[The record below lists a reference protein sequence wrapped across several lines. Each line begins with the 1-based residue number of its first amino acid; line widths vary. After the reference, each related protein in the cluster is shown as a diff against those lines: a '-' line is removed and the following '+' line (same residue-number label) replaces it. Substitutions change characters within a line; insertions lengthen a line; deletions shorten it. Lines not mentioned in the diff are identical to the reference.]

1 MKRILS
7 LLAVLALVISMVPN
21 VFAAKDSIDMDELL
35 GTLVYLDSVDMIE
48 VALDE
53 GTKTKT
59 YKWTP
64 DEAGILGLSF
74 YAELPEGTTLEV
86 VMTQGENSVTYNPE
100 EAFQLDVVAGTEVV
114 IKVKKTGDAALAFT
128 MYGNVMPPLG
138 TEGNPIFL
146 MELENQVKV
155 ETAPAW
161 FQCYFSG
168 TTMTVTGTGAYTVTV
183 DGQATAAVDGVV
195 TMPVSTPN
203 PRMPFVFTIDN
214 VGEYTIQF
222 AYPAGSFM
230 NPAALVLGENT
241 AEVAEGSQGY
251 YFKWTAE
258 ASGTLS
264 ITMPAGNW
272 SYTLNNLTAGVYG
285 DSQWSDSEPVQATA
299 TLEVKTGDE
308 IQLIVNTYDPENPW
322 GAPAGKLVVTAAFE
336 EASYV
341 VGDLDGVDGVTED
354 DAVYLLQ
361 SILMPDF
368 FPVEQ
373 PADFDKNG
381 VVDEDDA
388 VYLLQHVLMPDV
400 FPL

>member
-7 LLAVLALVISMVPN
+7 LIVVFAMVISMVPS

-35 GTLVYLDSVDMIE
+35 GNLVFLDSIDMIE
-48 VALDE
+48 VNLKE
-53 GTKTKT
+53 TNRKT

-64 DEAGILGLSF
+64 EEEGVLSLNF
-74 YAELPEGTTLEV
+74 YAELPEGTTLEL
-86 VMTQGENSVTYNPE
+86 VMTQGETSVTYNPE
-100 EAFQLDVVAGTEVV
+100 EAFKMNVVAGTEVA
-114 IKVKKTGDAALAFT
+114 ITVKKTGEAPVEFT
-128 MYGNVMPPLG
+128 MYGNVMPPEG
-138 TEGNPIFL
+138 TQENPVYL
-146 MELENQVKV
+146 LELENQVKV
-155 ETAPAW
+155 ETAPTW
-161 FQCYFSG
+161 FQGFFNG
-168 TTMTVTGTGAYTVTV
+168 TVMTITGTGAYTVTV
-183 DGQATAAVDGVV
+183 DGKATAAVDGVV

-230 NPAALVLGENT
+230 NPAALALGENT

-272 SYTLNNLTAGVYG
+272 TYVINNLTANKYG
-285 DSQWSDSEPVQATA
+285 DMQWSDSDPVVNPGTV
-299 TLEVKTGDE
+299 EVAKGDE
-308 IQLIVNTYDPENPW
+308 VEVIVSTYDPENPW
-322 GAPAGKLVVTAAFE
+322 GAPAGKLVVTAAFA

-341 VGDLDGVDGVTED
+341 VGDLDGIEGISED

-361 SILMPDF
+361 AILMPELFELDQ
-368 FPVEQ
+368 PV
-373 PADFDKNG
+373 DFDKSGEVN
-381 VVDEDDA
+381 EDDA
-388 VYLLQHVLMPDV
+388 VYLLQHVLMPEL